1 MQLQTNAQYASICI
15 NMLQSASIPLPSY
28 FSTGRC
34 YFSLM
39 HNMHQYA
46 SIPYLVTSRQMRL
59 QTQCTQCTA
68 HRPGHGV
75 PTSKNFEHVKCL
87 ICEPASCH
95 IFICQWLS
103 CSLTGKYKTAKE
115 VMKTTNNNLYYA
127 GPWKLNLSQNDISNQ
142 CSEVW
147 LI

>member
-1 MQLQTNAQYASICI
+1 MWIHSQPSSSVFQSDCCINPLPSYISTVRCSFRLMHNMHQYASIGI

-59 QTQCTQCTA
+59 QTQCTQCSA

-95 IFICQWLS
+95 IFICQ
-103 CSLTGKYKTAKE
+103 
-115 VMKTTNNNLYYA
+115 
-127 GPWKLNLSQNDISNQ
+127 
-142 CSEVW
+142 
-147 LI
+147 